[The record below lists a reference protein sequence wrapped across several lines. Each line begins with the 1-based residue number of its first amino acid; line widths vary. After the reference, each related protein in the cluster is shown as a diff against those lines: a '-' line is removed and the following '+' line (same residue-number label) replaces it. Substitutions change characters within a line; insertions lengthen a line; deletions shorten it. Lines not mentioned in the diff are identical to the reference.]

1 MPKIEYLDPEIAN
14 EGERADA
21 AFAAPRRPH
30 VWDYAQ
36 LKEHPHYGQYW
47 APKPFSPW
55 PAVIYNHKTGEEKTV
70 KDAKEALEY
79 GVGFNKNLR
88 HPDYEWTGDW
98 QAEPRKDQK
107 LSIHV
112 TGKSLV
118 TASAERVTA
127 DSMTKILQKLADGKS
142 TSEVSPAIAE
152 AISADKDYQEYL
164 AFKRAQ
170 AAVGTKAVS
179 ATVETEPSIHEVSTE
194 SNKKEALVSQA
205 KEKGIHV
212 DKRWGLD
219 RIQAALDSAA

>member
-14 EGERADA
+14 EGQHAES
-21 AFAAPRRPH
+21 AFAISPRPH

-55 PAVIYNHKTGEEKTV
+55 PAVIYNHKTGEDRIV
-70 KDAKEALEY
+70 KDAKEALDY

-107 LSIHV
+107 PNIHV

-127 DSMTKILQKLADGKS
+127 DSMTKILQRLAEGKAA
-142 TSEVSPAIAE
+142 SEVSPAIAE
-152 AISADKDYQEYL
+152 AISADKEYQDYL

-170 AAVGTKAVS
+170 AGVKSAPVEDGDEAQAPEPDQKAGMV
-179 ATVETEPSIHEVSTE
+179 
-194 SNKKEALVSQA
+194 KLA

>member
-70 KDAKEALEY
+70 KDGKEAMEY
-79 GVGFNKNLR
+79 GVGFNRNLR

-98 QAEPRKDQK
+98 QAEPRKDLK
-107 LSIHV
+107 PNIHV

-127 DSMTKILQKLADGKS
+127 DSMTKILHKLAEGKA
-142 TSEVSPAIAE
+142 TPEVSPAIAE
-152 AISADKDYQEYL
+152 AISADKEYQEYL

-170 AAVGTKAVS
+170 AAVKSGTAS
-179 ATVETEPSIHEVSTE
+179 IETDENPVAHEADPKSG
-194 SNKKEALVSQA
+194 LVQLA